1 MIEMV
6 EKQELNN
13 NYLKYSYEEAEKA
26 LIKCQKMITKEIE
39 YISKFTYDNFDELL
53 KMIFENCSDIS
64 ELDSYIEFLQ
74 KGIIKSNNTIER
86 MKYQRKLTKKDIVEE
101 NMFNIFGVYGAIVVS
116 SSLST
121 TDPINFAK
129 TFLILS
135 LIGITSFKIN
145 LDYFTSDYRKQQID
159 NYLLTLNHG
168 IENDRFNIRVLLK
181 MKEMCT
187 KELKYEVIKLYEIV
201 KNNNKNDENYKKI
214 DEFLKGINV
223 EFTLE
228 DIKTK
233 RKNKK
238 NS

>member
-1 MIEMV
+1 MV

-201 KNNNKNDENYKKI
+201 KNNNKNDESYKKI

>member
-1 MIEMV
+1 
-6 EKQELNN
+6 
-13 NYLKYSYEEAEKA
+13 
-26 LIKCQKMITKEIE
+26 MITKEIE

-201 KNNNKNDENYKKI
+201 KNNNKNAENYKKI

>member
-1 MIEMV
+1 MI
-6 EKQELNN
+6 
-13 NYLKYSYEEAEKA
+13 Y
-26 LIKCQKMITKEIE
+26 QK
-39 YISKFTYDNFDELL
+39 
-53 KMIFENCSDIS
+53 
-64 ELDSYIEFLQ
+64 LDSYIEFLQ

-201 KNNNKNDENYKKI
+201 KNNNKNDESYKKI